1 MLIVRSCWLIEVAN
15 HAKDGRLQFIG
26 GRRAAL
32 NQFAVLVVVPG
43 FLCFLVGEPVTYF
56 GHIFRLCLDIETIC
70 LRCSC
75 KGFNL
80 PLKISIASFF
90 SFSSS
95 SISILVIAPSVL
107 TVHPYF
113 RVFDIINHA
122 KHTFFGEAV
131 FQRA

>member
-56 GHIFRLCLDIETIC
+56 GHIFRLCLDIGNHLFALFLQGLQLALEN
-70 LRCSC
+70 LHRFFLLVF
-75 KGFNL
+75 KFFNL
-80 PLKISIASFF
+80 NRHVGKFFFMPLQFF
-90 SFSSS
+90 
-95 SISILVIAPSVL
+95 
-107 TVHPYF
+107 
-113 RVFDIINHA
+113 R
-122 KHTFFGEAV
+122 AV
-131 FQRA
+131 WLM